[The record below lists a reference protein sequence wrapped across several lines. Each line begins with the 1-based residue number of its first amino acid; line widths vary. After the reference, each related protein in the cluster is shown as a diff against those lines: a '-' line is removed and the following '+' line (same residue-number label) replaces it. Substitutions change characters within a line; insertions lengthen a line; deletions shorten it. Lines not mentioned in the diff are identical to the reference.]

1 MNEIGQLLRESR
13 ENAGVSLEEVSEDL
27 NIRKLIL
34 ENIEDGKIG
43 SFKDIFVLKEYIQN
57 YSKYLGLNADEINE
71 SFNEYLFEYT
81 SKIPVKEIEKKVL
94 EKEKEQKDENK
105 INSPYTA
112 TKIKSKKHI
121 TIIAIILLCIIF
133 FIGIV
138 WAVKQIVISNSGITS
153 SSVYINK
160 EG

>member
-1 MNEIGQLLRESR
+1 MNEIGQLLRETR

-112 TKIKSKKHI
+112 TKTKSKKHI